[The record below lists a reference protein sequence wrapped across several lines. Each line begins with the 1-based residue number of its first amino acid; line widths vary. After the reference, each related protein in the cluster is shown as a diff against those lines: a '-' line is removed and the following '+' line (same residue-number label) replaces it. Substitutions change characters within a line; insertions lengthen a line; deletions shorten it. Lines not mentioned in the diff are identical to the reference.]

1 MEEAALDNRRY
12 NVCTNNM
19 STLKLIKIG
28 NSVGAIFSKEL
39 LTRLGANEGDSVHIT
54 DAPDGL
60 RLTPYDP
67 EFAEQMELVGQIMK
81 RRRNALRELAK

>member
-1 MEEAALDNRRY
+1 
-12 NVCTNNM
+12 M

-39 LTRLGANEGDSVHIT
+39 LTRLGANEGDSVHVT